1 MTEFRRGFLYN
12 IKLLNLTSIFQKA
25 SIVIIV
31 VMFVMFVMLVFFVV
45 LVFFVFVAV
54 MVAAVRKIILILML
68 HAPMGAQSAA

>member
-1 MTEFRRGFLYN
+1 M
-12 IKLLNLTSIFQKA
+12 
-25 SIVIIV
+25 

-54 MVAAVRKIILILML
+54 MVTAVRKIILILML